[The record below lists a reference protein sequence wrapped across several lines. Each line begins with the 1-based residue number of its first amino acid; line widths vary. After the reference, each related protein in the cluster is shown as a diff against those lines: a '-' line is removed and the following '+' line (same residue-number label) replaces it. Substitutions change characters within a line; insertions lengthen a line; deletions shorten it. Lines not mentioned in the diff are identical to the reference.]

1 MPDAGG
7 RWATRLPLGAKAE
20 CWQIVA
26 FGKVPG
32 RIMGIFDKAESEAE
46 DMAQKDPNLA
56 QQAQQFGQGGQGGQG
71 DMQTAQNTVGQQGGP
86 QDSGDQN
93 MGGGYQD
100 QNMGGQGMDPNQQ
113 GGYQDTNQQMGNQDQ
128 NMGGQ
133 DQNMGNQDQ
142 N

>member
-1 MPDAGG
+1 
-7 RWATRLPLGAKAE
+7 
-20 CWQIVA
+20 
-26 FGKVPG
+26 
-32 RIMGIFDKAESEAE
+32 
-46 DMAQKDPNLA
+46 
-56 QQAQQFGQGGQGGQG
+56 
-71 DMQTAQNTVGQQGGP
+71 MQTAQNTVGQQGGP

-113 GGYQDTNQQMGNQDQ
+113 MGNQDQ

-142 N
+142 NMDPDQNQGQNQNW